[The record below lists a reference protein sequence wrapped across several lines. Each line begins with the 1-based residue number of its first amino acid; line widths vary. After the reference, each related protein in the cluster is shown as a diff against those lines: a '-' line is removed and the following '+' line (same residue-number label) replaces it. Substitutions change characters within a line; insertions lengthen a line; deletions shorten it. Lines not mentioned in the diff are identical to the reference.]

1 MGKRS
6 AFPAAAFRRA
16 IVHARVSPTMSLRQ
30 PEPWRHTAQLTI
42 SAAVLAWNAQ
52 PCDLPCL
59 YREAEQLTE
68 RRRGCDAPLLHRE
81 KVSLTRIEKLSTQ
94 RSSFPSLRII
104 MSKQDYYGGGGQ
116 AQYYPP
122 QGASSS

>member
-6 AFPAAAFRRA
+6 AFPAAVFRRA

-52 PCDLPCL
+52 
-59 YREAEQLTE
+59 A
-68 RRRGCDAPLLHRE
+68 RRH
-81 KVSLTRIEKLSTQ
+81 V
-94 RSSFPSLRII
+94 RSPATCHACTVR
-104 MSKQDYYGGGGQ
+104 Q
-116 AQYYPP
+116 
-122 QGASSS
+122 SS